1 MHGQQNIEIFWD
13 VTRSRLGVVTDI
25 SGRPVGP
32 IFKGQVMLRRNPG
45 NELVTNAA

>member
-1 MHGQQNIEIFWD
+1 MHGQQDIEIFWD
-13 VTRSRLGVVTDI
+13 VTLFRLVLVTDI

-32 IFKGQVMLRRNPG
+32 VFKGQVMLRRNPG

>member
-13 VTRSRLGVVTDI
+13 VTWSRLIVVTDI
-25 SGRPVGP
+25 SGRPAGP
-32 IFKGQVMLRRNPG
+32 VFKGQVMLRRNPG